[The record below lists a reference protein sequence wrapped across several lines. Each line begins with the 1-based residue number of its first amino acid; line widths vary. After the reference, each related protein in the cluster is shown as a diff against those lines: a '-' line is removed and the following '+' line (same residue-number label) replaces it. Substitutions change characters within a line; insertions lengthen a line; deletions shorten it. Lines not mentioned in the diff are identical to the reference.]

1 MTEAEISKAISALR
15 AAQLL
20 LREGFTDEAVASS
33 YYAMF
38 HMARALLSWQQVS
51 LPRTHSGLIAIFS
64 EQYVKSG
71 QLPKSLG
78 RYFNELEDA
87 RLIAD
92 YSADIIAL
100 KFGEL
105 PAWADERLT
114 QASDAQLDVWVVRIL
129 TADSLEG
136 LLAD

>member
-92 YSADIIAL
+92 YSADIIDP
-100 KFGEL
+100 EL
-105 PAWADERLT
+105 
-114 QASDAQLDVWVVRIL
+114 ASDCLQKAEQFLSAGL
-129 TADSLEG
+129 SLLGRSE
-136 LLAD
+136 LFRPA